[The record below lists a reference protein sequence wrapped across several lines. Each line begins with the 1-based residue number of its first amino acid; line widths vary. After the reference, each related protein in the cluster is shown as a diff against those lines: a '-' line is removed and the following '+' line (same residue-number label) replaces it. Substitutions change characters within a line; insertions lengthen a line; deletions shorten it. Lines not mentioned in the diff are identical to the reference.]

1 MRYIYLFNVEGTDIY
16 KIGISKNP
24 SKRKSQVQTGCPYK
38 IIEVDRFESE
48 HFLDIETRLHAKY
61 KLNKVDE
68 DGRELQGEF
77 FRLSKKRTGF
87 IYRGLQ
93 EVREYIYYLRKKQLS
108 GKQKNAK

>member
-16 KIGISKNP
+16 KIGVSKNP

-61 KLNKVDE
+61 QLNKVDE

-77 FRLSKKRTGF
+77 FRLSKKERDLF
-87 IYRGLQ
+87 IEDCRKSESIFIIL
-93 EVREYIYYLRKKQLS
+93 EKNSYLANK
-108 GKQKNAK
+108 KNAK